1 MPNPVV
7 HFEIIGKDQPLLE
20 SFYREI
26 FGWKITPMMEGYSL
40 VDTQSKP
47 GAGIGGGIGSG
58 EPSSRHLTFYV
69 SVSDIEAALVAI
81 EAKGGARAFG
91 PNPIPDGGII
101 AGFLDPENH
110 LIGLI
115 QPPLGM

>member
-7 HFEIIGKDQPLLE
+7 HFEIIGRDQQLLE
-20 SFYREI
+20 SFYKEV
-26 FGWKITPMMEGYSL
+26 FGWKITPMIDGYSL
-40 VDTQSKP
+40 VDTQSRP
-47 GAGIGGGIGSG
+47 GSGIGGGIGSG
-58 EPSSRHLTFYV
+58 EESNRHLTFYV
-69 SVSDIEAALVAI
+69 SVANIDAALASI
-81 EAKGGARAFG
+81 EAKGGVKAFG

-115 QPPLGM
+115 QPPPGM

>member
-20 SFYREI
+20 SFYRDI
-26 FGWKITPMMEGYSL
+26 FGWKIAPMMEGYSL
-40 VDTQSKP
+40 VDTQTKT
-47 GAGIGGGIGSG
+47 GIAGGIGAGDESH
-58 EPSSRHLTFYV
+58 RHLTFYV

-81 EAKGGARAFG
+81 ETKGGARAFG
-91 PNPIPDGGII
+91 PNPLPDGGII

-115 QPPLGM
+115 QPPPGM